1 MRYAFAWSAAALAAS
16 LAAPAIGAR
25 QAGDGEAQT
34 RAVRALL
41 EAGRYE
47 EADTAASA
55 LAAAVDGASAG
66 SALVRE
72 LQVEAR
78 LRNGRG
84 AEPET
89 LALAREL
96 APEPEPASADANA
109 GRRLRLLGRVLLD
122 AGFYPEA
129 TSRFDLA
136 RQIHERA
143 RGPLDVEVA
152 EDLDGLAE
160 AWTWRQRYPAALAL
174 ADRALGIKE
183 RAGLGQDMAV
193 ARTLAIR
200 GLIRQRKAD
209 TAGARAD
216 FERSMAIGAAVRSG
230 HPESLPALVLYAD
243 YLQQDSQARAAYELL
258 KEAAATT
265 ALAALRRDH
274 PARAEVARATAVAAF
289 YLGRFDEAKALGND
303 SLGIAERAY
312 GANHPLVALHLNDLA
327 ASLTME
333 GDYIA
338 ARRLQTRALRIYEA
352 RLGPAHGY
360 VITAVYNLG
369 VLDFGI
375 GDFEEAVRMHTRAVT
390 LWERAVGPDHH
401 YVAWG
406 LSGLADSLASLG
418 RPREAVRYY
427 ERALRIRE
435 RTLGPKHTRVASTL
449 TNLSKNL
456 ARLGATARAD
466 ALSARAVTIWE
477 ETSSPDGLT
486 EALLVRARVESQKG
500 RPDLAR
506 AAYER
511 VIALRLP
518 LFGAAHP
525 TIAEAEA
532 GLAETLAALGDP
544 NDARAAALRAERIGR
559 DHLRLTVGAL
569 PERQA
574 LAYAASRPRGLD
586 LALSLTA
593 DEGSAAEVY
602 DALIR
607 SRAVVLDEMAT
618 RQRLRASASATP
630 ALGTLWNE
638 LSSARQKLA
647 NLAVRGPADES
658 GQRYAAELDEA
669 RREKERLEA
678 ALAESSAVVRQ
689 ELTRKEVGLPD
700 VLASVP
706 ARSAVVSFVRYDRAP
721 RSTPAYM
728 AFVLRAGQTGP
739 TPVFLGSAA
748 AIEQAVALWRKDVP
762 SGLREDGT
770 MIATA
775 EASLRVSGGLL
786 QRKVWAPLA
795 LLLTDVDRV
804 FVVPE
809 ADLNLVP
816 FAALPTGRTGYLI
829 DAPYAI
835 HYLSAERDLVA
846 FTTKARAAGRGLL
859 ALGGPAYGA
868 TRQEAPI
875 RLTVRGVSV
884 TPTGPAP
891 CVTLQ
896 SISFG
901 ELPAAAREAQEIAGL
916 WRQLRQ
922 GAASDDAPV
931 DTLIGSAATEAAF
944 KRAGAGRRILHLAT
958 HGFFLEPECAP
969 SRAAQGPAR
978 PPGAAPGRT
987 RVSSSLARS
996 PLVFSGLALA
1006 GANRRHRSVGGID
1019 DGILTAEEVA
1029 TLDLDGV
1036 EWAVLSACDTGLG
1049 SIKTGEG
1056 VFGLRRAFELAGAR
1070 TVIMSLW
1077 SVEDRASRAWM
1088 RALYDGRLRAGLSTA
1103 DALRQASRTILRERR
1118 AKGLGTHP
1126 FFWAGFV
1133 AAGDW
1138 R

>member
-1 MRYAFAWSAAALAAS
+1 MRCAFACLPAALAAS

-25 QAGDGEAQT
+25 QAGEGEAQT
-34 RAVRALL
+34 LAVRALL

-47 EADTAASA
+47 EADTAVSA
-55 LAAAVDGASAG
+55 LAAAVDGASEG
-66 SALVRE
+66 SAAVRE

-89 LALAREL
+89 LALAKAL
-96 APEPEPASADANA
+96 APEPASADADA
-109 GRRLRLLGRVLLD
+109 GRRLRLLGWVLLD
-122 AGFYPEA
+122 SGFYPGA
-129 TSRFDLA
+129 TARFERA
-136 RQIHERA
+136 RQIHERT
-143 RGPLDVEVA
+143 RGRLDVEVA

-160 AWTWRQRYPAALAL
+160 AWTWRQGYVTAQTL
-174 ADRALGIKE
+174 ADRALAIKE

-209 TAGARAD
+209 MAGARAD

-243 YLQQDSQARAAYELL
+243 YLQQAGDAAASYQSL
-258 KEAAATT
+258 KVAAATS
-265 ALAALRRDH
+265 ALAAVRRDH
-274 PARAEVARATAVAAF
+274 PVLADAARATAMAAF
-289 YLGRFDEAKALGND
+289 DLARFDEAKALRKD
-303 SLGIAERAY
+303 SLAIAERAY

-327 ASLTME
+327 TSLTME

-338 ARRLQTRALRIYEA
+338 ARRLQTRALTIYEA

-360 VITAVYNLG
+360 VVTAVYNLG

-375 GDFEEAVRMHTRAVT
+375 GDFEEAARMHARAVA
-390 LWERAVGPDHH
+390 LWERAVGPEHP

-418 RPREAVRYY
+418 RPREAVHYY

-435 RTLGPKHTRVASTL
+435 RTLGPRHTRVARTL

-456 ARLGATARAD
+456 VRLGATARAD
-466 ALSARAVTIWE
+466 ALSARAVSIWE
-477 ETSSPDGLT
+477 DAKSPDGLT
-486 EALLVRARVESQKG
+486 EALLVRARVELQEG
-500 RPDLAR
+500 RLDLAR

-511 VIALRLP
+511 VISLRLP

-532 GLAETLAALGDP
+532 GLAETLAMLGQP
-544 NDARAAALRAERIGR
+544 AEARAAALRAERIGR

-574 LAYAASRPRGLD
+574 LGYAASRPRGLD
-586 LALSLTA
+586 LALSLIA
-593 DEGSAAEVY
+593 DDGSATEVY

-618 RQRLRASASATP
+618 RQRLRANASATA
-630 ALGTLWNE
+630 ALGRLWNE
-638 LSSARQKLA
+638 LASARQKLA
-647 NLAVRGPADES
+647 NLAVRGPADDS
-658 GQRYAAELDEA
+658 GQRYAAELDDA

-678 ALAESSAVVRQ
+678 TLAEGNAALRQ
-689 ELTRKEVGLPD
+689 ELTRKEVGLPE
-700 VLASVP
+700 VLASMP
-706 ARSAVVSFVRYDRAP
+706 ARSAVVSFVRYNRAP
-721 RSTPAYM
+721 RSTSAYM
-728 AFVLRAGQTGP
+728 AFVLRAGEASP
-739 TPVFLGSAA
+739 TPVFLGSAR
-748 AIEQAVALWRKDVP
+748 AIEDAVALWRKDVP

-770 MIATA
+770 MISTA
-775 EASLRVSGGLL
+775 EASLRILGESLR
-786 QRKVWAPLA
+786 RKVWGPLA
-795 LLLTDVDRV
+795 PLLTDVDRV

-816 FAALPTGRTGYLI
+816 FAALPAGRSSYLI
-829 DAPYAI
+829 DARYTI
-835 HYLSAERDLVA
+835 HYLSAERDLIA
-846 FTTKARAAGRGLL
+846 FTTTTRATGRGLL
-859 ALGGPAYGA
+859 AMGGPAYGA
-868 TRQEAPI
+868 TRAQAAI

-884 TPTGPAP
+884 TPIGPALP
-891 CVTLQ
+891 QCVTLQ
-896 SISFG
+896 SLSFG
-901 ELPAAAREAQEIAGL
+901 ELPAAAREAREIARL
-916 WRQLRQ
+916 WRLLRP
-922 GAASDDAPV
+922 GAASDGAPA
-931 DTLIGSAATEAAF
+931 DTLIGTAATEAAF
-944 KRAGAGRRILHLAT
+944 KRAGVGRQVLHLAT
-958 HGFFLEPECAP
+958 HGFFLGECAP
-969 SRAAQGPAR
+969 SA
-978 PPGAAPGRT
+978 AAPGPTRAPRSVSGRT

-1006 GANRRHRSVGGID
+1006 GANRRYDPAGRGD

-1029 TLDLDGV
+1029 ALDLDGV

-1056 VFGLRRAFELAGAR
+1056 VFGLRRAFEVAGAR

-1103 DALRQASRTILRERR
+1103 DALREASRAIMRERR
-1118 AKGLGTHP
+1118 VSGLGTHP

>member
-1 MRYAFAWSAAALAAS
+1 MRRAFAWSAAVLAAALAA
-16 LAAPAIGAR
+16 PTIGAR
-25 QAGDGEAQT
+25 QADDGPTAV

-47 EADTAASA
+47 QADAAAS
-55 LAAAVDGASAG
+55 LLPVEGIPTSTVSAV
-66 SALVRE
+66 VRE
-72 LQVEAR
+72 LQIEAR

-84 AEPET
+84 ADSDTLT
-89 LALAREL
+89 LARSLVPQRTTTSTDPDL
-96 APEPEPASADANA
+96 

-122 AGFYPEA
+122 AGHYSEA
-129 TSRFDLA
+129 SAQFALA
-136 RQIHERA
+136 RNIHERT
-143 RGPLDVEVA
+143 RGRLDVEVA

-174 ADRALGIKE
+174 ADRALAIKE
-183 RAGLGQDMAV
+183 RAGLGRGMAV

-200 GLIRQRKAD
+200 GLIRLRQAD
-209 TAGARAD
+209 KDGARAD
-216 FERSMAIGAAVRSG
+216 VDRAMTIGAAVRAG

-243 YLQQDSQARAAYELL
+243 CLQQAGD
-258 KEAAATT
+258 AAASYQALKDAAAAR

-274 PARAEVARATAVAAF
+274 PVLADAARATAMAAF
-289 YLGRFDEAKALGND
+289 DLGKFDEAKLLREE
-303 SLGIAERAY
+303 SLVTAERAY
-312 GANHPLVALHLNDLA
+312 GSGHPLVGLHLNDLA
-327 ASLTME
+327 TSLTME

-338 ARRLQTRALRIYEA
+338 ARRLQTRALQIYEA

-375 GDFEEAVRMHTRAVT
+375 GDFEEAARMHTRAVA
-390 LWERAVGPDHH
+390 LWERAVGPAHP

-435 RTLGPKHTRVASTL
+435 RSLGPRSTRVARTL
-449 TNLSKNL
+449 SNLSKNL
-456 ARLGATARAD
+456 VSLGATARAD
-466 ALSARAVTIWE
+466 ALSARAVSIWE
-477 ETSSPDGLT
+477 EAASPDGLT

-532 GLAETLAALGDP
+532 GLAATLAALDRP
-544 NDARAAALRAERIGR
+544 ADARAAALRAERIGR

-586 LALSLTA
+586 LALSLIVDT
-593 DEGSAAEVY
+593 GSASEVY
-602 DALIR
+602 DALVR

-618 RQRLRASASATP
+618 RQRLRASTSATASLGSLWSELASA
-630 ALGTLWNE
+630 
-638 LSSARQKLA
+638 RRKLA
-647 NLAVRGPADES
+647 NLAVRGPADDS
-658 GQRYAAELDEA
+658 GQRYAAEIDGA

-678 ALAESSAVVRQ
+678 ALAQGNAGLRQ
-689 ELTRKEVGLPD
+689 ELTRKEVGLPE
-700 VLASVP
+700 VLTAVP
-706 ARSAVVSFVRYDRAP
+706 ARSAVVSFVRYLRAP
-721 RSTPAYM
+721 KSTPSYM
-728 AFVLRAGQTGP
+728 AFVLRAGDASP
-739 TPVFLGSAA
+739 TPVFLGSAK
-748 AIEQAVALWRKDVP
+748 AIEDAVALWRKHVP
-762 SGLREDGT
+762 SGLRDDGT

-775 EASLRVSGGLL
+775 EASLRMLGESLR
-786 QRKVWAPLA
+786 RKVWTPLAPLLA
-795 LLLTDVDRV
+795 DVDHV

-816 FAALPTGRTGYLI
+816 FAALPTGRSSYLI
-829 DAPYAI
+829 DARYTL
-835 HYLSAERDLVA
+835 HYLSAERDLLA
-846 FTTKARAAGRGLL
+846 FTTTARAAGRGLL
-859 ALGGPAYGA
+859 AVGGPAYGTMKA
-868 TRQEAPI
+868 EAPV

-884 TPTGPAP
+884 STGPAVP
-891 CVTLQ
+891 QCVTLQ
-896 SISFG
+896 SLSFG
-901 ELPAAAREAQEIAGL
+901 ELPAAVREAQELAGL
-916 WRQLRQ
+916 WRHLRSS
-922 GAASDDAPV
+922 AASDEAPALS
-931 DTLIGSAATEAAF
+931 LIGPAATEVAFTRAA
-944 KRAGAGRRILHLAT
+944 AGRRILHLAT
-958 HGFFLEPECAP
+958 HGFFLGECAP
-969 SRAAQGPAR
+969 SAVAPRPAR
-978 PPGAAPGRT
+978 PPGAELGAT
-987 RVSSSLARS
+987 ASSSLARS

-1006 GANRRHRSVGGID
+1006 GANRRQRAVGGGD

-1029 TLDLDGV
+1029 GLDLNGV

-1049 SIKTGEG
+1049 TIKTGEG
-1056 VFGLRRAFELAGAR
+1056 VFGLRRAFEVAGAR

-1088 RALYDGRLRAGLSTA
+1088 RALYDGRLRGGLSTA
-1103 DALRQASRTILRERR
+1103 EALREASRAVLRERR
-1118 AKGLGTHP
+1118 ARGLGTHP
-1126 FFWAGFV
+1126 LFWAGFV